1 MGRNSNNTVVKNVAN
16 CLVHAPDLVQHGS
29 KPRREIGKDIKEKE
43 NIKKY
48 LRQYSASVMYQPNQA
63 FIGNI
68 TPQELA
74 DIERPWYKTKGSEK
88 QVKKMLIGKFGEIM
102 DQLSFYMLLK
112 FADVLE
118 PPLFEIKVSMTKYL
132 LQEWKNITSNFVVN
146 GFDLD
151 RLQTTPDEIIEGKIR
166 DGSALAI
173 VNGDKVIGCFNRDNR
188 AEGRDDENLM
198 AHHLLE
204 NLCNKASGALAMKW
218 LFHREGMTPDKV
230 DFIIS
235 CGEEA
240 CGDRYQRSGGG
251 MAKAIGEMCG
261 CVNAS
266 GIDIK
271 NFCAA
276 PSSAII
282 TAASMVKAG
291 LYENIVVV
299 GGGSLAKLGMKYKAF
314 VGNDMPILDDC
325 LSSMA
330 ILISKDD
337 GKSPVIQMESGTV
350 GKASIGSSK
359 SDEKVYKD
367 IILKPLKALGLKMT
381 DIDRYAPE
389 LQNPEIMEFAG
400 SGDVAKKNYRKIAA
414 MAVISK
420 QLEKKEMNSFIE
432 KIGMPGFA
440 PTQGHIPSAV
450 PYLAHALEEMKA
462 GKITRAM
469 FVGKASLFLGRH
481 TSIYDGVSFILKRN
495 LNAK

>member
-1 MGRNSNNTVVKNVAN
+1 MKAMVLQAVGSPLVEMELPDPQPGPGQLLLEVGACAVCRTDLHVYDGDLTEPSLPLILGHEIVGTVIATGDGVERYSKGDRVGVPWLGWTCGVCDFCRSGR
-16 CLVHAPDLVQHGS
+16 
-29 KPRREIGKDIKEKE
+29 
-43 NIKKY
+43 
-48 LRQYSASVMYQPNQA
+48 
-63 FIGNI
+63 
-68 TPQELA
+68 
-74 DIERPWYKTKGSEK
+74 
-88 QVKKMLIGKFGEIM
+88 
-102 DQLSFYMLLK
+102 
-112 FADVLE
+112 
-118 PPLFEIKVSMTKYL
+118 
-132 LQEWKNITSNFVVN
+132 
-146 GFDLD
+146 
-151 RLQTTPDEIIEGKIR
+151 
-166 DGSALAI
+166 
-173 VNGDKVIGCFNRDNR
+173 
-188 AEGRDDENLM
+188 
-198 AHHLLE
+198 E

-325 LSSMA
+325 LSSIA

-350 GKASIGSSK
+350 GKAAIGSST

-414 MAVISK
+414 MAAISK

-450 PYLAHALEEMKA
+450 PYLAHALEEVKA

-481 TSIYDGVSFILKRN
+481 TSVYDGVSFILKRN
-495 LNAK
+495 HNAK